1 MSPTNTKSITQANLA
16 QTNAVQDN
24 AALANVA
31 KDNGAQ
37 ANVTQKNIATSRI
50 PNIDIGQAY
59 DRRYIDS
66 EVHFEQIQNLA
77 DFFGHDMP
85 VHYHDRFYQV
95 HVVMSGNIR
104 LQLDNRTYQ
113 CEGPVLFFT
122 PPTVPHGFT
131 ISTETEGYVLTI
143 RQQFVWQILSQTS
156 ALNDKGL
163 FATKGVCIPLGT
175 HKASLNRILTLLAL
189 LNDEYSN
196 DRTEKAKALYSL
208 VRLVLIEIIR
218 MSDETNSA
226 SSVRDIDAQI
236 FHQFHQL
243 IEAQF
248 VHHWTLSQYASELC
262 VTESRLNSIC
272 QRVSEKSAK
281 RLVNERVLQESKRLI
296 GLTQKPITQIG
307 YELGFHDPAYFARF
321 FRRMSGVTA
330 SNYQESQQ
338 KPSAG

>member
-1 MSPTNTKSITQANLA
+1 MNMK
-16 QTNAVQDN
+16 N
-24 AALANVA
+24 AAS
-31 KDNGAQ
+31 KH
-37 ANVTQKNIATSRI
+37 I

-77 DFFGHDMP
+77 QFFGHDMP
-85 VHYHDRFYQV
+85 VHYHDRFYQI
-95 HVVMSGNIR
+95 HVVMSGEIR

-143 RQQFVWQILSQTS
+143 RQQFVWQILSQCM

-163 FATKGVCIPLGT
+163 FATKGICIPFKKHSNALKRT
-175 HKASLNRILTLLAL
+175 LAYLTLLE
-189 LNDEYSN
+189 DEHEQE
-196 DRTEKAKALYSL
+196 RTEKAKAMYAL
-208 VRLVLIEIIR
+208 VRLILIEIIR
-218 MSDETNSA
+218 MSGESDSH
-226 SSVRDIDAQI
+226 SSIRDIDAQI

-243 IEAQF
+243 IEANF
-248 VHHWTLSQYASELC
+248 VKHWTLSRYATELC

-272 QRVSEKSAK
+272 QRVSSKSAK

-307 YELGFHDPAYFARF
+307 YELGFQDPAYFARF

-330 SNYQESQQ
+330 SNYRESQQ
-338 KPSAG
+338 RQAVS